1 MVSKKFFKKLK
12 KVPVFFFYSYQF
24 MLPNDCE
31 KFTSILEI
39 LYATKELK
47 LWFQKKWKENWKKH
61 WQCFFIQISLDV
73 LKTERN

>member
-47 LWFQKKWKENWKKH
+47 LWFQKK
-61 WQCFFIQISLDV
+61 
-73 LKTERN
+73 